1 MDKLDFNYL
10 IMLIKTSPNVPLERN
25 QIIFNVAIDD
35 VFRWNTVCSFID
47 VTKMSCFAGTFYD
60 LILM

>member
-10 IMLIKTSPNVPLERN
+10 IMLIISPDVPLERN
-25 QIIFNVAIDD
+25 QIIFNVDIDD

-47 VTKMSCFAGTFYD
+47 VMKTICSAGTFYD